1 MTKRMIHPYMAP
13 PPPPVKSRVMRLVA
27 AWTPENARAVR
38 WADRNPVAWEIVTTD
53 TSRAMGLGAPEYDE
67 RVWHG
72 TDSEAVLARVVRLHE
87 LVLEARKRPSS
98 LYAWRAVFAMEHFH
112 DPGFTGG
119 LFAQHVGSKEHFH
132 LLLDYTP
139 ATLAEVIG
147 RFAAWTY
154 HGSPVTH
161 ITIYGV
167 TVYQY
172 APPRKA
178 AQGGLSHGRPE

>member
-13 PPPPVKSRVMRLVA
+13 PPPPVKSRVMRFIA

-38 WADRNPVAWEIVTTD
+38 WADRNSVAWEIVTTER
-53 TSRAMGLGAPEYDE
+53 SRAVGLGAPEYDE
-67 RVWHG
+67 MVRLS
-72 TDSEAVLARVVRLHE
+72 TDSEAVLARVVRLHG
-87 LVLEARKRPSS
+87 LVLEARQRPNS
-98 LYAWRAVFAMEHFH
+98 LYAWRAAFAMAHFH

-119 LFAQHVGSKEHFH
+119 LFAQCAGRKERFH

-139 ATLAEVIG
+139 QTLVEVIT

-161 ITIYGV
+161 ITLNGA
-167 TVYQY
+167 TVYEY
-172 APPRKA
+172 P
-178 AQGGLSHGRPE
+178 SHRTAVRPKRAEG